1 MAAGIPVFADVFVDV
16 SATLAQFTGAPPPF
30 TGTIAKKPTR
40 AAGAV
45 SSIAVSSIAVSSIA
59 VSSIHVSHRPPD
71 DNKIRGSPAN
81 ARRNNADRAPRLTE
95 A

>member
-45 SSIAVSSIAVSSIA
+45 SSIAVSSI
-59 VSSIHVSHRPPD
+59 HVSHRPPD